1 MSCFLNCQVL
11 LLNFRSGF
19 YHIASIISH
28 SHQLFHREVFTISN
42 DSYSSICRGRK
53 PVLDLLAKSP
63 ALCSKLL
70 IANNVRPPFLDEV
83 IDAAKS
89 AGVVFQIVSPAA
101 LDKLSGGEKH
111 QGVICRITQ
120 AKTLELDEFLRGLVD
135 KPSTLI
141 VVLDH
146 IEDPHNL
153 GAIIRSAEAGG
164 AAGVI
169 SAKRR
174 SALPTDTVIKTSA
187 GASLRLPLVQVAN
200 ITRTIDTLKT
210 ANFWTIGLDAKAQ
223 DSLWSEVLPAKTA
236 LVVGAEGEG
245 LSRLVSQT
253 CDILK
258 KIPISQEGVS
268 SLNASVAAALG
279 IFEWS
284 RTHGIFA

>member
-1 MSCFLNCQVL
+1 M
-11 LLNFRSGF
+11 
-19 YHIASIISH
+19 
-28 SHQLFHREVFTISN
+28 
-42 DSYSSICRGRK
+42 
-53 PVLDLLAKSP
+53 
-63 ALCSKLL
+63 
-70 IANNVRPPFLDEV
+70 
-83 IDAAKS
+83 AKS
-89 AGVVFQIVSPAA
+89 AGVVFQIVAPEA

-111 QGVICRITQ
+111 QGVICRISQ
-120 AKTLELDEFLRGLVD
+120 AKTLELDEFLRNLSD
-135 KPSTLI
+135 KSSALI

-200 ITRTIDTLKT
+200 ITRTIETLKT

-223 DSLWSEVLPAKTA
+223 DSIWSEDLPARTA

-253 CDILK
+253 CDLLR
-258 KIPISQEGVS
+258 KIPIMQEGVG

-279 IFEWS
+279 IFEWA
-284 RTHGIFA
+284 RHNMN